1 MNPAQGSLVFLEV
14 TGCFGCMN
22 LPCSLIRIICA
33 CVCNVLLIS
42 CVFHRDGYESDSEDG
57 EGWEEGEEEEWVTA
71 SDDSSAE
78 EEGEED
84 VEKEEEGEEDVEK
97 EEEGEVEE
105 GEGKGEG
112 KGEGSV
118 TTKDSSQLRP
128 DIGRLG
134 VVNKK
139 TYNIMYIAESEC
151 HGGILRVL

>member
-33 CVCNVLLIS
+33 CACNVLLNS

-84 VEKEEEGEEDVEK
+84 VEKEEEREEDVEK
-97 EEEGEVEE
+97 EEEGEE
-105 GEGKGEG
+105 GEG

-118 TTKDSSQLRP
+118 TTKDKLRP

>member
-1 MNPAQGSLVFLEV
+1 M
-14 TGCFGCMN
+14 
-22 LPCSLIRIICA
+22 
-33 CVCNVLLIS
+33 
-42 CVFHRDGYESDSEDG
+42 FHRDGYESDSEDG
-57 EGWEEGEEEEWVTA
+57 EGWEEGEWVT
-71 SDDSSAE
+71 DSSAE

-112 KGEGSV
+112 SV
-118 TTKDSSQLRP
+118 TTKDSLQLQP
-128 DIGRLG
+128 DVGRLG

-151 HGGILRVL
+151 HGGILRAL